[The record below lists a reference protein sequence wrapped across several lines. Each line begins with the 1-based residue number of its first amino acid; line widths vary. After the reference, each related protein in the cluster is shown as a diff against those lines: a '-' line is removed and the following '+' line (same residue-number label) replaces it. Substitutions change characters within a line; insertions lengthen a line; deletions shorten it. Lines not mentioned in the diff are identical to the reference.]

1 MENILLLVF
10 FSLVFIF
17 SALWMKEKYGEE
29 DTRTTVKNVYK
40 QLSSIEEKVSAMSL
54 DSLSKQDD
62 QETDGPVT
70 KELVRKA
77 LLYHRFTLDESDPEE
92 LDIVNFS
99 YDEIHYRLNTR
110 NLPYFSIEAG
120 FRFEPEKEEGI
131 DLMKQIAQIITNNMY
146 IAKVFVSEKGY
157 YVFQVDALSDNYLSF
172 RNNLR
177 RYLDILIDAQHR
189 FGEMYH
195 EEMEGQKKASKEAL
209 QTTLL
214 AAQTDAAGNKLL
226 S

>member
-10 FSLVFIF
+10 FSLAFIF

-54 DSLSKQDD
+54 DSSSKQYD
-62 QETDGPVT
+62 QETDGT
-70 KELVRKA
+70 ITIELVREA
-77 LLYHRFTLDESDPEE
+77 LLYHRFTLDEPDPEE
-92 LDIVNFS
+92 PDIVNFS

-110 NLPYFSIEAG
+110 SFPYFSIVAG

-131 DLMKQIAQIITNNMY
+131 DLMKQIAQDITNKLY

-189 FGEMYH
+189 FSEMYH
-195 EEMEGQKKASKEAL
+195 EEMESQKKASKEVL

-214 AAQTDAAGNKLL
+214 AAQTDAAGNKIL

>member
-10 FSLVFIF
+10 FSLAFIF

-54 DSLSKQDD
+54 DSSSKQDD
-62 QETDGPVT
+62 QETDGTIT
-70 KELVRKA
+70 KELVREA

-92 LDIVNFS
+92 PDIVNFS

-110 NLPYFSIEAG
+110 NLPYYSIEAG
-120 FRFEPEKEEGI
+120 FRFELEKEEGI
-131 DLMKQIAQIITNNMY
+131 DLMKQIAQVITNSMY
-146 IAKVFVSEKGY
+146 IAKVFVTEKGY

-189 FGEMYH
+189 FSEMYH

-214 AAQTDAAGNKLL
+214 AAQTDAAGNKIL